1 MSEMCG
7 RSDSRYLSKNKCE
20 TDEYVRLN
28 IKWMRNRENEEKG
41 EDQPDHRRCD
51 LETVAVI
58 FLSDRIRNVFSA
70 DL

>member
-41 EDQPDHRRCD
+41 ED
-51 LETVAVI
+51 
-58 FLSDRIRNVFSA
+58 
-70 DL
+70 